1 MFLLEF
7 LRIAISLLY
16 SLGFIIVTLTIF
28 DIGNCTMK
36 KPRMELSETFFLFRA
51 DKMQPDHLFHT
62 DPFPFVENPA
72 SVLKQ
77 HVAVLYV
84 IELAVLLYYL
94 LDGAVPTITIRTVT
108 VKMKKAH

>member
-1 MFLLEF
+1 
-7 LRIAISLLY
+7 
-16 SLGFIIVTLTIF
+16 
-28 DIGNCTMK
+28 MK
-36 KPRMELSETFFLFRA
+36 KSRMELSETCCLFWA
-51 DKMQPDHLFHT
+51 DKMQPDHLFHA
-62 DPFPFVENPA
+62 DPFSFVEESA

-77 HVAVLYV
+77 HIAVLYV